1 MNEKVLFV
9 DDDPTVLATY
19 QRLLRRQFTVDTAL
33 GGLGALDAV
42 QRRGPYAVVV
52 ADMEMP
58 GMNGIGLLVQVQD
71 RFPDTVRVML
81 TGRASLETA
90 VEAVNEGNVFRFP
103 NEDRAM
109 WAEFL
114 DGLPPDLMHKE
125 HAEVLYFVGCVS
137 SFSPAIQEIPQAFL
151 QVLLKAGMDVALLA
165 GKERCCGFPLI
176 MGGLAGDAQALIEHN
191 MAELRRL
198 GAKTVVFNCP
208 SCYYTWK
215 KYYPVEGIR
224 LAHAAEVIRDLV
236 EEGRLVFETASLPV
250 TYHDPCDLGRGL
262 GVFDAPRKV
271 LRRFAS
277 EGYVELTP
285 SRSAALCCGGGGD
298 VEMWDPDLVAGV
310 NSLLTDAVVKTG
322 AGMLVQGCPQCK
334 RVTQR
339 GLESRGA
346 GIRTLDI
353 AELALEFGT
362 FTANQREPE
371 TARQEGVAAWR
382 R

>member
-1 MNEKVLFV
+1 MIRQRRNLFDVTSPLAGVLGGRNGVSAEQWERFQAGV
-9 DDDPTVLATY
+9 FSCTLCGRCEQFCPVGIKTRGLAMALRLELATA
-19 QRLLRRQFTVDTAL
+19 RCMMPKNL
-33 GGLGALDAV
+33 GVARDAV
-42 QRRGPYAVVV
+42 A
-52 ADMEMP
+52 E
-58 GMNGIGLLVQVQD
+58 
-71 RFPDTVRVML
+71 
-81 TGRASLETA
+81 
-90 VEAVNEGNVFRFP
+90 EGNVFRFP

-114 DGLPPDLMHKE
+114 DDIPADLMDKD

-137 SFSPAIQEIPQAFL
+137 SFSPAVQEIPQAFL

-176 MGGLAGDAQALIEHN
+176 MGGLAGDARALIDHN

-198 GAKTVVFNCP
+198 GAKLVVFNCP

-215 KYYPVEGIR
+215 KYYPVEAEGIR
-224 LAHAAEVIRDLV
+224 LAHASEVINDLV
-236 EEGRLVFETASLPV
+236 QSGRLVFESGAMPV

-262 GVFDAPRKV
+262 GVYDVPRDV
-271 LRRFAS
+271 LKRFAPAD
-277 EGYVELTP
+277 YIELTP
-285 SRSAALCCGGGGD
+285 SREAALCCGGGGD

-310 NSLLTDAVVKTG
+310 NTVLTDAVLTTG
-322 AGMLVQGCPQCK
+322 AGLLVQACPQCK

-346 GIRTLDI
+346 GVRTLDI

-362 FTANQREPE
+362 FVDETVAGGAAQERES
-371 TARQEGVAAWR
+371 AWHR
-382 R
+382 